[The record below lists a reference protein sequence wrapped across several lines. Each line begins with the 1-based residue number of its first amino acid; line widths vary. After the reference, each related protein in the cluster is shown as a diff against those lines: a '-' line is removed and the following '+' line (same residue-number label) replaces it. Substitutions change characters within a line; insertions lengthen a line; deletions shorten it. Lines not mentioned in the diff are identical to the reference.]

1 MYGAVQRCSLQLP
14 DGNLTMF
21 NWAANPILRMRLRQP
36 LGLAVN
42 NDALAQAGLRRRLTS
57 ERGFVAGLK
66 VGSSHFLRVCWL
78 GSRYARGWCDLA
90 STCSRCRI

>member
-1 MYGAVQRCSLQLP
+1 VHCCLPQLP

-21 NWAANPILRMRLRQP
+21 DRAADRIFITRLRQP

-57 ERGFVAGLK
+57 ERGFIAGLK

-90 STCSRCRI
+90 STCRCRVRGFQ